1 MRRYLTSAIEQALW
15 SLLNL
20 GVNLLL
26 IRLIAP
32 AQYGAFA
39 FWSNTAFIFS
49 SVQNALT
56 LVHLSVEAGDGKSEP
71 RLSLERLMHRV
82 TQLLLVV
89 SGAGVLI
96 AALAMQARGNPVG
109 APAAALFVPAFL
121 IQQYVRGLAFSRCQ
135 PTAAAVQTGAVLAL
149 AAVLLTAGQLLLA
162 PMSANLILTIMA
174 AAYGLVGA
182 VTYLRATAGQGSIR
196 WGELGRYLGYAKQS
210 GWVFLGVTTTELL
223 ARFYVFAVTAAHG
236 PAALA
241 ALAATQLLLRPI
253 PLLAASWSMV
263 ARTDLVRRRDGGD
276 WRGFSLLIGATLG
289 GGAVVALAWTA
300 LVHAAWRPL
309 AGLLFH
315 GKYADDGWML
325 LLWGMSAVISFSQI
339 TIGIGL
345 QVLRAFKVLAIA
357 NTIASLTAVAAIL
370 VCMHLYGAG
379 GAIGGTV
386 IGQALELAVMATL
399 LIGGTRAAARGQ
411 RPAPARAEPA

>member
-32 AQYGAFA
+32 EQYGAFA
-39 FWSNTAFIFS
+39 FWTNTAFIVS

-56 LVHLSVEAGDGKSEP
+56 LVHLSVEAGDGMSEP

-82 TQLLLVV
+82 TQILLVV
-89 SGAGVLI
+89 SALGVL
-96 AALAMQARGNPVG
+96 AMALVLQVRGNPVG

-121 IQQYVRGLAFSRCQ
+121 IQQYVRGLAFSRGQ
-135 PTAAAVQTGAVLAL
+135 PTAAAVQTGSVLAL
-149 AAVLLTAGQLLLA
+149 AAVLLTVGQLTLA

-174 AAYGLVGA
+174 SAYGIVGA
-182 VTYLRATAGQGSIR
+182 VTYLRATRAQGSLPWNR
-196 WGELGRYLGYAKQS
+196 LGGYVAYIKQS

-263 ARTDLVRRRDGGD
+263 ARTDLVRRREGGD
-276 WRGFSLLIGATLG
+276 WRGFNLLIVVTLA
-289 GGAVVALAWTA
+289 GGAAVAAGWTA
-300 LVHAAWRPL
+300 LVHFAWRPL
-309 AGLLFH
+309 ADLLFH
-315 GKYADDGWML
+315 GKYADDSWMVW
-325 LLWGMSAVISFSQI
+325 LWGVSALINFSQI

-357 NTIASLTAVAAIL
+357 NTVASLTAVAAIL
-370 VCMHLYGAG
+370 VCMHLYGPG

-399 LIGGTRAAARGQ
+399 LVGGVRSASRGHDPSPKAQ
-411 RPAPARAEPA
+411 PLG

>member
-1 MRRYLTSAIEQALW
+1 MRRYLTSAVEQALW

-56 LVHLSVEAGDGKSEP
+56 LVHLSVEAGDGRSEP

-82 TQLLLVV
+82 TQLLLIV
-89 SGAGVLI
+89 SGVGVL
-96 AALAMQARGNPVG
+96 AAAVVMQAGGNPVG

-121 IQQYVRGLAFSRCQ
+121 IQQYVRGLAFSRGQ

-149 AAVLLTAGQLLLA
+149 AAVLLSLGQLLLA
-162 PMSANLILTIMA
+162 PMSANLILTLMA
-174 AAYGLVGA
+174 LAYGLVGA
-182 VTYLRATAGQGSIR
+182 VTYLRATRGQGSVR
-196 WGELGRYLGYAKQS
+196 WSELGRYFPFAKQS

-263 ARTDLVRRRDGGD
+263 ARTDLVRRREGGD
-276 WRGFSLLIGATLG
+276 WRGFGLLIVVTLAG
-289 GGAVVALAWTA
+289 GVAAAAVWTT
-300 LVHAAWRPL
+300 LVHLAWRPL
-309 AGLLFH
+309 TGLLFH
-315 GKYADDGWML
+315 GKYADDGWMV
-325 LLWGMSAVISFSQI
+325 LLWGLSALISFSQI

-345 QVLRAFKVLAIA
+345 QVLRAFRVLAIA
-357 NTIASLTAVAAIL
+357 NTVASLTAVAAIL
-370 VCMHLYGAG
+370 VCMHLYGPG

-386 IGQALELAVMATL
+386 IGQALELVVMATL
-399 LIGGTRAAARGQ
+399 LIGGARAAARGHSPGEAQ
-411 RPAPARAEPA
+411 AAPA